1 LAGAGG
7 PTDTWAS
14 GVDLAD
20 TAQSRVVTG
29 PAAVEQL
36 RSAAA
41 GTRFTQRGVT
51 YSVAARM
58 LLPGETSC
66 G

>member
-1 LAGAGG
+1 MV
-7 PTDTWAS
+7 TD
-14 GVDLAD
+14 
-20 TAQSRVVTG
+20 

-51 YSVAARM
+51 SSVATRM